1 MADLDA
7 DNRSISELF
16 EAALAGDYDDEEP
29 RVAVRELRHR
39 SNPETEVLKVA
50 LGYCHSGNPKT
61 RSRGL
66 DVLAQLGAGK
76 PDSERPWIEECVS
89 VAIAALQDENSQVVH
104 SAAWA
109 LAHLGGPRSVL
120 ALIKIKQHSDPG
132 VRWAVAYGMRS
143 DRNEDSKLTLVEL
156 MEDPDDE
163 VRDWATF
170 GLGDLW
176 RIGDSFELED
186 SPEIRAALRKRLAD
200 SYAPARDEALW
211 GLAKRKEPFALR
223 ELRRRLESDGSVSGD
238 EMAANELLNPNGG
251 ESTIEEL
258 QSGLRRLIDEL
269 PNSP

>member
-7 DNRSISELF
+7 DKRSISELF

-29 RVAVRELRHR
+29 REAVRELRHR

-120 ALIKIKQHSDPG
+120 ALIKISSIPTPASDGPWLTACG
-132 VRWAVAYGMRS
+132 QIETRI
-143 DRNEDSKLTLVEL
+143 RNSRLWSSWRIQTTKSGTG
-156 MEDPDDE
+156 PPSG
-163 VRDWATF
+163 WATF
-170 GLGDLW
+170 GESGTRSSW
-176 RIGDSFELED
+176 KT
-186 SPEIRAALRKRLAD
+186 PPK
-200 SYAPARDEALW
+200 
-211 GLAKRKEPFALR
+211 FAQLY
-223 ELRRRLESDGSVSGD
+223 ESDWLTLTHPLAMRHSGD
-238 EMAANELLNPNGG
+238 WRSAKSPLHCASYGG
-251 ESTIEEL
+251 GSNRMVRSVVTRWP
-258 QSGLRRLIDEL
+258 QM
-269 PNSP
+269 NS